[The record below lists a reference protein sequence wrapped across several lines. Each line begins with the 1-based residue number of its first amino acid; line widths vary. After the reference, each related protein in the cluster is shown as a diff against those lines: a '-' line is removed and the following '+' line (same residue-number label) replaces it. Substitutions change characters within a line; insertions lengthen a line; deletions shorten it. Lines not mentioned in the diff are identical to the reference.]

1 MLYCDRVDHSATPS
15 EVWNTRY
22 GGTSDY
28 LFGDQPNDYLRDRAH
43 LIPPASSVLCLAD
56 GEGRNGVFL
65 AELGHHVTS
74 VDLSAVALKK
84 AETLA
89 SQRGVPLTTV
99 EADLGSFDLGTAK
112 WDAIVSVFAHMPA
125 KVRAPLHTRVVD
137 ALKPG
142 GLFILE
148 AYQPDQA
155 ERDTGGPSQRSFLAS
170 ADQLVAELDGL
181 QFTDRTET
189 ERPVVEGPA
198 HSGLALVVQITA
210 QKAKKQDTP

>member
-1 MLYCDRVDHSATPS
+1 M
-15 EVWNTRY
+15 WNTRY
-22 GGTSDY
+22 DGASDY
-28 LFGDQPNDYLRDRAH
+28 LFGDQPNDYLRDQAQ
-43 LIPPASSVLCLAD
+43 LIPPASTVLCLAD

-74 VDLSAVALKK
+74 VDLSSVALKK
-84 AETLA
+84 ADGLA
-89 SQRGVPLTTV
+89 AQRGVSLTTV
-99 EADLGSFDLGTAK
+99 EADLGTFELGTAQ

-125 KVRAPLHTRVVD
+125 KVRAPLHARVVE

-142 GLFILE
+142 GWFILE

-155 ERDTGGPSQRSFLAS
+155 ERDTGGPSNRSFLAS
-170 ADQLVAELDGL
+170 AEQLVEELNGL
-181 QFTDRTET
+181 QFTEQNET

-210 QKAKKQDTP
+210 KK